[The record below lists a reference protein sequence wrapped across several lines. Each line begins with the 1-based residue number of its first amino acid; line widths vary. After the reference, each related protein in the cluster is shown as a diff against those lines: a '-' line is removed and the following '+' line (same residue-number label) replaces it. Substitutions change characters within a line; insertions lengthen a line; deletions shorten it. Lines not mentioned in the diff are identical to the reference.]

1 MNARPRPVREL
12 LLVAVLFLAYKLGRL
27 AVAGDLSSA
36 YANAVHVWD
45 LERALRLPSEAA
57 LQRLVIGDDGVVRAA
72 NLYYACVHFP
82 ATAAVLLWTYLRRPA
97 LYRWARTTL
106 ALLTA
111 AAFLVQV
118 LVPLSPPRFLSLT
131 GMVDTGHAV
140 GPTVYGSS
148 TDAFANQYAA
158 MPSLHVGWA
167 AAVAIVLIVATRSR
181 WRWLWLLHP
190 LLTLAVV
197 VVTANHYWL
206 DGIVALALLALACA
220 ASGSYY
226 RRGAEH
232 DEQYAD
238 AGRRQDEPDARPR
251 KRATATAG
259 RGRRDAAVVAA
270 DRVLPDEADPHRH
283 VLRPVRRR
291 TVVDTRDD
299 RARDR
304 EAVDVAVLGGQGQLD
319 RE

>member
-1 MNARPRPVREL
+1 MHARPRPVREL

-27 AVAGDLSSA
+27 AVAGDLSTA

-57 LQRLVIGDDGVVRAA
+57 LQRLVIGHDGVVRAA

-118 LVPLSPPRFLSLT
+118 LVPLAPPRFLALA
-131 GMVDTGHAV
+131 GMADTGHTV
-140 GPTVYGSS
+140 GPTVYGGS

-167 AAVAIVLIVATRSR
+167 AAVGIVLTAATRSR

-197 VVTANHYWL
+197 MVTANHYWL
-206 DGIVALALLALACA
+206 DGIVALVLLGAALALAGA
-220 ASGSYY
+220 ATGHAHPGAGTSPARGVLLP
-226 RRGAEH
+226 RR
-232 DEQYAD
+232 
-238 AGRRQDEPDARPR
+238 RPR
-251 KRATATAG
+251 TLSHSLPALPRPPAPSRALP
-259 RGRRDAAVVAA
+259 RPPRSPRPPRRSRANARA
-270 DRVLPDEADPHRH
+270 LISDP
-283 VLRPVRRR
+283 
-291 TVVDTRDD
+291 
-299 RARDR
+299 RAF
-304 EAVDVAVLGGQGQLD
+304 ALD
-319 RE
+319 RCDRP